1 MYAVKT
7 PCTPDWDRMQRT
19 KIKAGQRCR
28 QGGIATDACSSS
40 TDVTVSVDY
49 ITVTSLMDAEI
60 PPVWRV
66 GHMRKLSA
74 VAATGPDRAA
84 PWRSLS
90 RQSESA
96 KMGRI
101 CLSLNACRS
110 NSPGR
115 RLCIWRRSVI
125 SGITKDYVADAAV
138 LS

>member
-49 ITVTSLMDAEI
+49 ITVTSVMDAEI

-74 VAATGPDRAA
+74 VAATGPGRAG
-84 PWRSLS
+84 PLRG
-90 RQSESA
+90 
-96 KMGRI
+96 GR
-101 CLSLNACRS
+101 CRDNLNLLRWDGFACRS
-110 NSPGR
+110 TRAGR
-115 RLCIWRRSVI
+115 IRRAGVSVF
-125 SGITKDYVADAAV
+125 GGGR
-138 LS
+138 